1 MFLSL
6 FLAMI
11 VPKLCCLHSRSFLSL
26 LTGVHRSS
34 GMQVAI
40 KAVES
45 GRDLEG
51 ENFHR
56 EVRMNKILPAHANIV
71 RFIDSTTVIMTSHD
85 LMISACAFPAT
96 NSKTWLDRHTAE

>member
-1 MFLSL
+1 
-6 FLAMI
+6 
-11 VPKLCCLHSRSFLSL
+11 
-26 LTGVHRSS
+26 
-34 GMQVAI
+34 MQVAI

-71 RFIDSTTVIMTSHD
+71 RFIDSATVILMTLSPRKFARAFTD
-85 LMISACAFPAT
+85 TQLDGFTCAHARFTQIIAYPAPRCNLSYT
-96 NSKTWLDRHTAE
+96 MY